1 MQLYKRNVV
10 AIFGLMVFLFVGGC
24 ATDKPDNPLQG
35 HLITELYP
43 AFNSFNLPFYVYYT
57 AEKFASEKLPDIK
70 KCNMKEDGSFQ
81 VILSNPSGDEKY
93 LIVNRFGRIIEA
105 KGFK

>member
-1 MQLYKRNVV
+1 
-10 AIFGLMVFLFVGGC
+10 
-24 ATDKPDNPLQG
+24 
-35 HLITELYP
+35 
-43 AFNSFNLPFYVYYT
+43 
-57 AEKFASEKLPDIK
+57 
-70 KCNMKEDGSFQ
+70 MKEDGSFQ